1 MQSCKLSHSF
11 DSFLIDN
18 DEMSNQDR
26 EYLQIKIYKKLSF
39 RFTHHLSLDPIGK
52 GKDVLIVRFANLV
65 QKSCKDEASD
75 LHNIQS

>member
-1 MQSCKLSHSF
+1 
-11 DSFLIDN
+11 
-18 DEMSNQDR
+18 MSNQDR

-39 RFTHHLSLDPIGK
+39 RFTHHLSLDPEDELCFKAPKGK